1 MARNQQKLNHYFWS
15 FFGFCPFYDQIKHK
29 KVSKSSNA
37 EKNGLGEY
45 QTINSRHFLLSC
57 NPFWQS
63 SDFLV
68 TIGPSRSVCS
78 GSEKQRRP
86 AKGSG
91 NRKPTLLNFITKRKG
106 ILRDPH
112 RIKFVEKSLINIW
125 WIRLSSYFQS
135 LCWSSL
141 PYAARA
147 EVPKRFADQNTWKA
161 DRLFRLL
168 KLEG

>member
-106 ILRDPH
+106 ILRDPQC
-112 RIKFVEKSLINIW
+112 INSVEKCRNNMNSKENPSQGDRSSTANIFESG
-125 WIRLSSYFQS
+125 IRPTPRKCSG
-135 LCWSSL
+135 
-141 PYAARA
+141 
-147 EVPKRFADQNTWKA
+147 KA
-161 DRLFRLL
+161 PRIPHC
-168 KLEG
+168 KLD